1 VASKVLA
8 MTLRV
13 IKPSDRAVDTAS
25 GAMLREAAVSN
36 SMTGAQGIWVGYVE
50 LPPSLRSSVHHHGV
64 AESAIY
70 IISGSARFYTGDDLS
85 EVHDAEPGDFIWVP
99 PHVIHVEVNRSNLEP
114 VCTVVVRST
123 QEAIVINL
131 DDPEGWVPAE

>member
-1 VASKVLA
+1 

-25 GAMLREAAVSN
+25 GAMLREAAISN
-36 SMTGAQGIWVGYVE
+36 SMTGAEGIWVGYVE
-50 LPPSLRSSVHHHGV
+50 LPASLRSAVHHHGV

-70 IISGSARFYTGDDLS
+70 IISGAARFYTGDDLS

-99 PHVIHVEVNRSNLEP
+99 PHVVHVEANRSNLEP
-114 VCTVVVRST
+114 VRTVVVRST